1 MENVQEAVI
10 DMKRFG
16 SAIILAGGKSTRM
29 GFDKQLLR
37 LRERSLIEGLIRR
50 VGGSFDETIVVTNRP
65 ELYIG
70 LADKIT
76 GDIIPDMGPLSG
88 IHAGL
93 SAASSEYS
101 FVIACDMP
109 QLNTKYIDYMMELLN
124 KNESMACIT
133 KFGDWIEPF
142 NAFYSKALID
152 HIESFLMGGGKAVHR
167 LLMNHNV
174 EYIPEEVAR
183 GFSPDWGM
191 FFNLNT
197 REDLLKYTE
206 EGTFVENDE

>member
-1 MENVQEAVI
+1 
-10 DMKRFG
+10 
-16 SAIILAGGKSTRM
+16 
-29 GFDKQLLR
+29 
-37 LRERSLIEGLIRR
+37 
-50 VGGSFDETIVVTNRP
+50 
-65 ELYIG
+65 
-70 LADKIT
+70 
-76 GDIIPDMGPLSG
+76 MGPLSG

-109 QLNTKYIDYMMELLN
+109 QINTKYIDYMMELLN

-142 NAFYSKALID
+142 NAFYSKALIE

-183 GFSPDWGM
+183 SFSPDWGM

>member
-10 DMKRFG
+10 DMKSFG

-50 VGGSFDETIVVTNRP
+50 LGGSFDETIVVTNRP

>member
-50 VGGSFDETIVVTNRP
+50 LGGSFDETIVVTNRP

-109 QLNTKYIDYMMELLN
+109 QLNTKYIDHMMELLN

>member
-10 DMKRFG
+10 DMMRFG

-50 VGGSFDETIVVTNRP
+50 LGGSFDETIVVTNRP

-109 QLNTKYIDYMMELLN
+109 QINTKYIDYMMELLN

-142 NAFYSKALID
+142 NAFYSKALIE

-183 GFSPDWGM
+183 SFSPDWGM

>member
-1 MENVQEAVI
+1 
-10 DMKRFG
+10 MKRFG

-50 VGGSFDETIVVTNRP
+50 LGGSFDETIVVTNRP

-109 QLNTKYIDYMMELLN
+109 QINTKYIDYMMELLN

-183 GFSPDWGM
+183 SFSPDWGM

>member
-50 VGGSFDETIVVTNRP
+50 LGGSFDETIVVTNRP

-109 QLNTKYIDYMMELLN
+109 QINTKYIDYMMELLN

-142 NAFYSKALID
+142 NAFYSKALIE
-152 HIESFLMGGGKAVHR
+152 HIESFLKGGGKAVHR
-167 LLMNHNV
+167 ILMNHNV

-183 GFSPDWGM
+183 SFSPDWGM

>member
-1 MENVQEAVI
+1 
-10 DMKRFG
+10 MKRFG

-50 VGGSFDETIVVTNRP
+50 LGGSFDETIVVTNRP

-152 HIESFLMGGGKAVHR
+152 YIESFLMGGGKAVHR

>member
-50 VGGSFDETIVVTNRP
+50 LGGSFDETIVVTNRP

-109 QLNTKYIDYMMELLN
+109 QINTKYIDYMMELLN

-142 NAFYSKALID
+142 NAFYSKALIE
-152 HIESFLMGGGKAVHR
+152 HIESFLKGGGKAVHR
-167 LLMNHNV
+167 ILMNHNV
-174 EYIPEEVAR
+174 KYIPEEVAR
-183 GFSPDWGM
+183 SFSPDWGM

>member
-1 MENVQEAVI
+1 
-10 DMKRFG
+10 MKSFG

-50 VGGSFDETIVVTNRP
+50 LGGSFHETIVVTNRP

>member
-1 MENVQEAVI
+1 
-10 DMKRFG
+10 MKRFG

-50 VGGSFDETIVVTNRP
+50 LGGSFDETIVVTNRP

>member
-50 VGGSFDETIVVTNRP
+50 LGGSFDETIVVTNRP

>member
-50 VGGSFDETIVVTNRP
+50 LGGSFDETIVVTNRP

-109 QLNTKYIDYMMELLN
+109 QINNKYIDYMMELLN

-142 NAFYSKALID
+142 NAFYSKALIE

-183 GFSPDWGM
+183 SFSPDWGM

-197 REDLLKYTE
+197 REDLLKYTK

>member
-50 VGGSFDETIVVTNRP
+50 LGGSFDETIVVTNRP

-152 HIESFLMGGGKAVHR
+152 YIESFLMGGGKAVHR

>member
-1 MENVQEAVI
+1 
-10 DMKRFG
+10 MKRFG

-50 VGGSFDETIVVTNRP
+50 LGGSFDETIVVTNRP

-109 QLNTKYIDYMMELLN
+109 QINTKYIDFMMELLN

-142 NAFYSKALID
+142 NAFYSKALIE

-183 GFSPDWGM
+183 SFSPDWGM

>member
-206 EGTFVENDE
+206 EGTFIENDE

>member
-50 VGGSFDETIVVTNRP
+50 LGGSFDETIVVTNRP

-183 GFSPDWGM
+183 SFSPDWGM

>member
-50 VGGSFDETIVVTNRP
+50 LGGSFHETIVVTNRP

>member
-10 DMKRFG
+10 DMKSFG

-50 VGGSFDETIVVTNRP
+50 LGGSFHETIVVTNRP

-206 EGTFVENDE
+206 EGTFIENDE

>member
-50 VGGSFDETIVVTNRP
+50 LGGSFDETIVVTNRP

-109 QLNTKYIDYMMELLN
+109 QIKAKYIDYMMELLN

-142 NAFYSKALID
+142 NAFYSKALIE

-183 GFSPDWGM
+183 SFSPDWGM

>member
-50 VGGSFDETIVVTNRP
+50 LGGSFDETIVVTNRP

-109 QLNTKYIDYMMELLN
+109 QLNTKYIDYMIELLN

>member
-50 VGGSFDETIVVTNRP
+50 LGGSFDETIVVTNRP

-109 QLNTKYIDYMMELLN
+109 QINAKYIDYMMELLN

-142 NAFYSKALID
+142 NAFYSKALIE

-183 GFSPDWGM
+183 SFSPDWGM

>member
-50 VGGSFDETIVVTNRP
+50 LGSSFDETIVVTNRP

-109 QLNTKYIDYMMELLN
+109 QINAKYIDYMMELLN

-142 NAFYSKALID
+142 NAFYSKALIE

-183 GFSPDWGM
+183 SFSPDWGM

>member
-1 MENVQEAVI
+1 
-10 DMKRFG
+10 MKRFG

-50 VGGSFDETIVVTNRP
+50 LGGSFDETIVVTNRP

-109 QLNTKYIDYMMELLN
+109 QINTKYIDYMMKLLN

-142 NAFYSKALID
+142 NAFYSKALIE

-183 GFSPDWGM
+183 SFSPDWGM

>member
-10 DMKRFG
+10 DMKSFG

-50 VGGSFDETIVVTNRP
+50 LGGSFHETIVVTNRP

>member
-50 VGGSFDETIVVTNRP
+50 LGGSFHETIVVTNRP

-109 QLNTKYIDYMMELLN
+109 QLNTKYIDHMMELLN

-133 KFGDWIEPF
+133 KFGDWIEPI

>member
-50 VGGSFDETIVVTNRP
+50 LGGSFHETIVVTNRP

-206 EGTFVENDE
+206 EGTFIENDE

>member
-50 VGGSFDETIVVTNRP
+50 LGGSFDETIVVTNRP

-109 QLNTKYIDYMMELLN
+109 QINTKYIDYMMKLLN

-142 NAFYSKALID
+142 NAFYSKALIE

-183 GFSPDWGM
+183 SFSPDWGM

>member
-50 VGGSFDETIVVTNRP
+50 LGGSFDETIVVTNRP

-109 QLNTKYIDYMMELLN
+109 QINTKYIDYMMELLN

-142 NAFYSKALID
+142 NAFYSKALIE
-152 HIESFLMGGGKAVHR
+152 HIESFLKGGGKAVHR

-183 GFSPDWGM
+183 HFSPDWGM